1 MKKILFIIFI
11 LFLLLSIG
19 IIYLNKVFLPVKIR
33 LLIIKTIEDLTQKN
47 VALQSVQFS
56 IFRGLVLRD
65 LIIYDDT
72 NTIVSLKE
80 GSCSFFISP
89 IFKKRIIIPS
99 IRLRSL
105 AIFLERRKDNTFNL
119 EDLFFRSAQNN
130 KGRAGFRVIFNRV
143 SIRESHITFK
153 DNTFPET
160 FIKNMEN
167 INLDLYLSLPNNVR
181 FNLKSEIQ
189 ATPVIKLNASGE
201 FIILKKQLISEI
213 SIQDFSPKEFV
224 LYYQNLG
231 FAINQGLMDSLI
243 NLRFKDDILNL
254 DIAVSGKDL
263 VVSKGNLKT
272 QLNIGTKANLKYN
285 LKEKQTGL
293 SGTIDILNANLKL
306 EKITQAFEDIKGR
319 IEFSRYGIIWPDL
332 KFKYLGLGYKT
343 QGRLSNFQ
351 RPNIQLG
358 LYSKDLFIN
367 SNFLVDEKLIKLSKF
382 SGRYLNSKFSCFG
395 DIDTTDLAGLETNL
409 SGRLNIDLKDIKGP
423 LKKFREELDEIKP
436 QGLVDVEF
444 NLKGYINDIKSSAIQ
459 ARVSSSS
466 LSIFGLKAQG
476 LLLNYNQMN
485 GIMDIPINLDLYDGR
500 IEANVRMNLNSENL
514 PFWLNADIQS
524 IKIEKLKFDTSLKDK
539 DIKGA
544 LSAQIK
550 INGFSND
557 ISDISGAGK
566 IFITDGNLWQ
576 LNLFKGLGSVLFVKD
591 YFFNIIFNE
600 GSCSFY
606 IQDKYV
612 FTNNLQLKSNVSDLI
627 GQVKVGFDGSIDAS
641 LNVHILDDNVP
652 LTGTFKDITTAII
665 GEAGRFG
672 VIKISGTLKEPRYK
686 FQPAVVD
693 IIKGLK
699 DILLGQ

>member
-1 MKKILFIIFI
+1 VKKIILIFFI
-11 LFLLLSIG
+11 LFLFIGIG
-19 IIYLNKVFLPVKIR
+19 IIYLNKVFLPIKISS
-33 LLIIKTIEDLTQKN
+33 LIIKTIEESIQKK
-47 VALQSVQFS
+47 VALQSVQFN

-72 NTIVSLKE
+72 NTIISLKE
-80 GSCSFFISP
+80 GSCSFFILP

-99 IRLRSL
+99 IRLKSL

-130 KGRAGFRVIFNRV
+130 KGSAGFMVIFNRV
-143 SIRESHITFK
+143 SIREARMIFK
-153 DNTFPET
+153 DNTFLEP
-160 FIKNMEN
+160 FIKNIEN
-167 INLDLYLSLPNNVR
+167 INLDLYLSLPNNVK
-181 FNLKSEIQ
+181 FNLKSEVE
-189 ATPVIKLNASGE
+189 AVPVIRLSACGE
-201 FIILKKQLISEI
+201 FIILRKQLISEI
-213 SIQDFSPKEFV
+213 SIQDFSPREFA

-231 FAINQGLMDSLI
+231 LAINQGLMDSLI
-243 NLRFKDDILNL
+243 NLRLKDDILNL
-254 DIAVSGKDL
+254 DMAVNGKNL
-263 VVSKGNLKT
+263 FVSKQNLKA
-272 QLNIGTKANLKYN
+272 QLNLGTKVNLKYS

-293 SGTIDILNANLKL
+293 SGAIDVLNANLKL
-306 EKITQAFEDIKGR
+306 ERITQTFEDIRGR
-319 IEFSRYGIIWPDL
+319 IEFNRYGIKWPDL
-332 KFKYLGLGYKT
+332 KFKYSGLGYKT
-343 QGRLSNFQ
+343 QGRLTNLE

-395 DIDTTDLAGLETNL
+395 DIDTTDLADSETNL
-409 SGRLNIDLKDIKGP
+409 SGRLNIDLKDIKVH

-436 QGLVDVEF
+436 QGLMDVEF
-444 NLKGYINDIKSSAIQ
+444 NLKGYINDIKSCAIQ
-459 ARVSSSS
+459 ARASSSS
-466 LSIFGLKAQG
+466 LSIFGLKAQE
-476 LLLNYNQMN
+476 LRLNYNQIN

-500 IEANVRMNLNSENL
+500 IEANAKMNLNSENL

-524 IKIEKLKFDTSLKDK
+524 IKIEKLKFDTPLKDK
-539 DIKGA
+539 DIKGT
-544 LSAQIK
+544 LSAQMK

-557 ISDISGAGK
+557 ISKLSGTGK

-606 IQDKYV
+606 IQDNYI
-612 FTNNLQLKSNVSDLI
+612 FTNDLQLKSNVSDLI
-627 GQVKVGFDGSIDAS
+627 GQAKVGFDGSIDAS
-641 LNVHILDDNVP
+641 LNVHILDEGVP

-672 VIKISGTLKEPRYK
+672 VIRISGTLREPRYK